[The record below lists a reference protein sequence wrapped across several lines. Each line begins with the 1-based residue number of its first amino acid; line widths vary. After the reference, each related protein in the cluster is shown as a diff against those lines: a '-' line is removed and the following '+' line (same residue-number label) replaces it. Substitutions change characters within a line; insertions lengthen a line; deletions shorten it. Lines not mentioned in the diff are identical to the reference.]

1 MTKKPMI
8 GITGDYRSPRK
19 DSEAMSWF
27 KSGTYDCITAS
38 KIQTAGNN
46 KARNC
51 PGGLPYL
58 IPPFDNLEDIEVV
71 IDMVDGIVLGGCHL
85 DLDLERMGHD
95 PHPAARTMPIRRE
108 DFDRKLCQLAVKR
121 KLPILAIGAGMQ
133 MLNHICGGT
142 IFRHLPEDF
151 VRPLQHRDPVEP
163 NLRHLIEIDEDS
175 LMFDIYGPGEIR
187 VNSQHHMSIDLVADP
202 FRVSARTPDGVIES
216 YESKNL
222 DDWFVIG
229 VQWHPESM
237 TASRLD
243 MQIFETFVQACEDM
257 RRGQRF
263 VLPFP
268 TAPKVAA

>member
-1 MTKKPMI
+1 
-8 GITGDYRSPRK
+8 
-19 DSEAMSWF
+19 
-27 KSGTYDCITAS
+27 
-38 KIQTAGNN
+38 
-46 KARNC
+46 
-51 PGGLPYL
+51 
-58 IPPFDNLEDIEVV
+58 
-71 IDMVDGIVLGGCHL
+71 
-85 DLDLERMGHD
+85 
-95 PHPAARTMPIRRE
+95 
-108 DFDRKLCQLAVKR
+108 
-121 KLPILAIGAGMQ
+121 
-133 MLNHICGGT
+133 
-142 IFRHLPEDF
+142 
-151 VRPLQHRDPVEP
+151 
-163 NLRHLIEIDEDS
+163 LRHLIEIDEDS